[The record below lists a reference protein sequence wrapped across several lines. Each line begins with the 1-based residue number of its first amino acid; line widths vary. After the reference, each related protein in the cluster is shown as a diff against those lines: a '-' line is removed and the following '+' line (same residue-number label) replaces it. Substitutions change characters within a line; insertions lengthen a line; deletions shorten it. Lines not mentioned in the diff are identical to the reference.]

1 MKGYLRCYQ
10 VFGILAL
17 ALAAALCLVTV
28 MSLGSAPSTAN
39 AQLQQQVD
47 ERSDRAAVLKAME
60 SARAATASERWAI
73 HNALSG
79 VAQQL
84 AATLTQPNIRNL
96 LLAQVRAS
104 QKREQMM
111 EMEEFLVVGSKRPDI
126 PATAKVTDLL
136 ASVRNTK
143 NQIRGSRI
151 RLGFAAQNIDLYF
164 PVSQHRQNWQGNDDL
179 IVAVPPLDESDTAPI
194 LAYSV
199 KTGQRVTLDP
209 KTPPATPVVVVG
221 ACEHEDHERR
231 QERRESGIV
240 PPPFQKR
247 SQPGQ
252 LFDNEKPV
260 LTRGKYPGNSTIY
273 GYYTGMKDDHEPWIS
288 GSAEI
293 YVVLVQY
300 CGGNWY
306 KRCNVYYVDDTYKN
320 YYTKPDEV
328 FSYTSNCSDH
338 TYTAIW
344 ESDGGSRVSRSVG
357 LITSSLGG
365 SYSYS
370 PNLYYYIEDGDDFIE
385 DRYWFKS
392 SIPYNTVSDIG
403 MGYYGWVTMQKIQ

>member
-1 MKGYLRCYQ
+1 MKGHMRYYQ

-17 ALAAALCLVTV
+17 TLATALCLVTV
-28 MSLGSAPSTAN
+28 ISLISAPSAVN
-39 AQLQQQVD
+39 AQLQQQD
-47 ERSDRAAVLKAME
+47 LERSDRTAILRAME
-60 SARAATASERWAI
+60 SGRAVTASERLTI
-73 HNALSG
+73 HNSLG
-79 VAQQL
+79 GIAQQMVAAL
-84 AATLTQPNIRNL
+84 AQPNIRNL

-111 EMEEFLVVGSKRPDI
+111 ELEEFLVVGSRRPDI
-126 PATAKVTDLL
+126 PATARVNDFL

-143 NQIRGSRI
+143 TQIRGTRI
-151 RLGFAAQNIDLYF
+151 LRGFAAQNIDLYF
-164 PVSQHRQNWQGNDDL
+164 PVSQHRQKWQGNDDL

-209 KTPPATPVVVVG
+209 KTPPATPVVVVA

-231 QERRESGIV
+231 QERREPGIV

-247 SQPGQ
+247 SPPGQ
-252 LFDNEKPV
+252 LFDNERAV

-273 GYYTGMKDDHEPWIS
+273 GYYTGMKDDHEPWTR

-306 KRCNVYYVDDTYKN
+306 KRCNVYYVDDEHKD

-328 FSYTSNCSDH
+328 FPYTSGCSDH

-344 ESDGGSRVSRSVG
+344 ESDGGSRVTRGVG
-357 LITSSLGG
+357 LITSSVGG

-392 SIPYNTVSDIG
+392 YIPYNTVSDIG
-403 MGYYGWVTMQKIQ
+403 MGYWGWVTMQKIQ